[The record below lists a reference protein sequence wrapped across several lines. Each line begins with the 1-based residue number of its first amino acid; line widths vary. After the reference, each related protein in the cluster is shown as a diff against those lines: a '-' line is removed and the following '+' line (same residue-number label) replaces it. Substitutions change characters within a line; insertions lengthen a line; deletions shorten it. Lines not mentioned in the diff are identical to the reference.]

1 MLACYLFVVLAGL
14 AAGSSDTANGRP
26 QDRYILVVDDDEDIR
41 TTIQQILEEE
51 GYQVL
56 AAPNGEEALRLLA
69 LHPPPRL
76 ILLDLM
82 MPVMDG
88 ARFKAKAAA
97 DPRLAAVPV
106 VIISAGGGLANKA
119 ASMKA
124 AGYLAKPIDLR
135 TLMGTVEH
143 WAGV

>member
-1 MLACYLFVVLAGL
+1 MVLIASAEGIR
-14 AAGSSDTANGRP
+14 AGSRKDAG
-26 QDRYILVVDDDEDIR
+26 YVLVVDDDEDIR

-51 GYQVL
+51 GYLVR
-56 AAPNGEEALRLLA
+56 AAANGEEALRILTESASL
-69 LHPPPRL
+69 PRL

-88 ARFKAKAAA
+88 ARFRTRQAA
-97 DPRLAAVPV
+97 DPRVADVPV
-106 VIISAGGGLANKA
+106 VIISAGGGLAHKA
-119 ASMKA
+119 TLMKA

-143 WAGV
+143 WSRP

>member
-1 MLACYLFVVLAGL
+1 MPAEGR
-14 AAGSSDTANGRP
+14 SESINGRP
-26 QDRYILVVDDDEDIR
+26 QDGYILVVDDDEDIR

-51 GYQVL
+51 GYQVV

-69 LHPPPRL
+69 IHPPPRL

-88 ARFKAKAAA
+88 ARFKARQAA

-106 VIISAGGGLANKA
+106 VIISAGGGLAHKA

-143 WAGV
+143 WVSL

>member
-1 MLACYLFVVLAGL
+1 M
-14 AAGSSDTANGRP
+14 
-26 QDRYILVVDDDEDIR
+26 VDDDEDIR

-51 GYQVL
+51 GYRVL

-69 LHPPPRL
+69 AHPAPRL

-88 ARFKAKAAA
+88 ARFKARLTAA
-97 DPRLAAVPV
+97 PRLGAVPV
-106 VIISAGGGLANKA
+106 VIISAGGGLAHKA
-119 ASMKA
+119 SLMKA

-143 WAGV
+143 WAGAQ